1 MLKKLSVIGAAGAC
15 VALTGCA
22 TILHSGPRAVSVAS
36 TPPGA
41 TVSIYD
47 RSNKL
52 IQTNTT
58 PFVAQLSTSAGYF
71 KGQQYRLVFDMPAHE
86 STEVKL
92 QSSLSGWYFGNLIFG
107 GLIGLLI
114 VDPITGAMYNLS
126 PDKIEQPLTPNQA
139 QVIRSGTGVMV
150 VLASQATE
158 RERAEMVRVN

>member
-1 MLKKLSVIGAAGAC
+1 MLVVWIGAAGTC

-36 TPPGA
+36 SPPGA

-58 PFVAQLSTSAGYF
+58 PFVARLTTSAGYF

-86 STEVKL
+86 SAEVKL
-92 QSSLSGWYFGNLIFG
+92 QSSLSGWYFGN
-107 GLIGLLI
+107 
-114 VDPITGAMYNLS
+114 
-126 PDKIEQPLTPNQA
+126 
-139 QVIRSGTGVMV
+139 
-150 VLASQATE
+150 VLHASH
-158 RERAEMVRVN
+158 RY